1 MTPKTLTLKKSLGAG
16 WGFPIIPTG
25 RDGNLELVSGPDKVR
40 QAIWLILET
49 EPGERL
55 MRPAF
60 GCGLR
65 RYLMK
70 PNTSATRALIQ
81 RDVERSLSS
90 WEPRIRLSE
99 ISVEPG
105 NDPSLV
111 VIAIYYTHI
120 RDGSAGNF
128 VYPFYLE

>member
-1 MTPKTLTLKKSLGAG
+1 MAMTT
-16 WGFPIIPTG
+16 
-25 RDGNLELVSGPDKVR
+25 RDGSFPGSTLISLKRIRGSQEDKERSTSRWINALVAEVFELVSGPDKVR

-70 PNTSATRALIQ
+70 PNTSAGCIH
-81 RDVERSLSS
+81 
-90 WEPRIRLSE
+90 
-99 ISVEPG
+99 G
-105 NDPSLV
+105 NTTNQIVTNLLV
-111 VIAIYYTHI
+111 
-120 RDGSAGNF
+120 
-128 VYPFYLE
+128 